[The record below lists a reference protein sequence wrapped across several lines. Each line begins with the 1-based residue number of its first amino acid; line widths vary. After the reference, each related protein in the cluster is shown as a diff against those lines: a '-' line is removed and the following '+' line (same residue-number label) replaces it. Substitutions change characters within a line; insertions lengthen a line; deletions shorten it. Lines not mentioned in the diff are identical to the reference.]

1 MLEETILDKLGVD
14 VGRKVVHMKT
24 VTEADIAFTAGA
36 TGDFNLVHTC
46 EEFAKKTGLPQKLS
60 QVNIPREN
68 MLEVAKLALGDPG
81 MKSNLRRVTDPQEIV
96 PVLLAAW

>member
-1 MLEETILDKLGVD
+1 MRFNMPVSAPRYRQVAEAFGLDVKGKSD
-14 VGRKVVHMKT
+14 AQVGEMT
-24 VTEADIAFTAGA
+24 VQAVEVFTK
-36 TGDFNLVHTC
+36 N
-46 EEFAKKTGLPQKLS
+46 TGLPQKLS

-81 MKSNLRRVTDPQEIV
+81 MKSNLRRVTDPEEIV